1 VIVTRH
7 LIEQQYYTRGRQ
19 GIFRSNEGYDTVAK
33 SPRLD
38 NSFIKKTL
46 HPFCVYDAPR
56 ELQEREADPREY
68 PDALIC
74 FRAETGELVIG
85 QSVYAGADFTGQ
97 RNTFFSHNYVIPAL
111 RRDEFCLRPRKIF
124 GIEGFDRKHDE
135 TAGKDLPSLEDI
147 PYREGDPGDRKRAL
161 ARLGVD
167 ERTFKQLLYAVMMSL
182 SAKKKVF
189 VSLDGEVGAAAA
201 SARELMEIL
210 YGCLPYEMR
219 RHIGFLTYSNEPQS
233 KKHINV
239 MFVQK
244 GSIRP
249 GAGHIDKEFLFD
261 LPNKRIWNAD
271 LQEGEHEYLD
281 FAWMYLNEPRVLAD
295 FYQFAEE
302 VLAGDESGA
311 GLRLATYYELCPLFL
326 IEKGRMAVYE
336 KNRAAVWQV
345 ILNYVENGQLKN
357 KKRLQE
363 LLVGLFR
370 EEKAAV
376 AARVLP
382 AGELVRLIIQSG
394 RVVEPRSKQKEMVL
408 YLMDVL
414 LKGRLMQPGKY
425 LGEVYKH
432 LAAEPEMFSLVMST
446 ALRHEQFVK
455 PLFEE
460 YLAKRLEAAL
470 RIEDVLKEIGFW
482 AEHAPEALRNPFFKE
497 ATRNKLLA
505 QFRGSG
511 QKTDAASQIHRFF
524 RKSRESSDYARETLD
539 EIDRC
544 LLKYVNLETLSRED
558 FEGIV
563 ELLEDK
569 PQTFARELDLES
581 RETYDLLMNLAAL
594 EQAEVIPPPE
604 EFFRSFDPDE
614 IDKQQRLL
622 RRLLG
627 EKLDQR
633 SFPMVWLAFYQ
644 ADSQSI
650 HDTPYDRMLSFVHEK
665 GGEESVYPFVQW
677 TITERSFF
685 HGKALAPGYRAALK
699 RYFLEDKGQRLRDKA
714 WRKKWYAVRNA
725 DFRRVLDEVRN
736 ESSNGLVRLF
746 RRHTGIMVI
755 GTALLVAGGSVGGVM
770 LYTSKQTTPATG
782 EAGHPASGGGTG
794 NPGTGV
800 SVPGSGEASN
810 PPVRIYGPML
820 PAGNGTPAGD
830 AGNAGNTGD
839 AGNGGSTTGNS
850 GSTGSA
856 GNSGNAENTGNTGNT
871 ENTNSP
877 GDTGKTGSADTTKD
891 ESNAGSSGTGEN
903 GPNTSPTPKTG
914 DGQSSPSPP

>member
-1 VIVTRH
+1 MTRH

-33 SPRLD
+33 SPGLD

-68 PDALIC
+68 PDALVC

-111 RRDEFCLRPRKIF
+111 RRDDFCLRPRKIF
-124 GIEGFDRKHDE
+124 GIAGFDRKHEE
-135 TAGKDLPSLEDI
+135 TAGKGLPSLEDI
-147 PYREGDPGDRKRAL
+147 PYREGDPGDKKRAL

-167 ERTFKQLLYAVMMSL
+167 EQTFKQLLYAVMASL

-189 VSLDGEVGAAAA
+189 VSLDGEVGEAAA

-219 RHIGFLTYSNEPQS
+219 RHIGFMTYSGEAQS

-239 MFVQK
+239 MFVPK
-244 GSIRP
+244 GSIRH
-249 GAGHIDKEFLFD
+249 GGGHIDKEFLFD
-261 LPNKRIWNAD
+261 LPSKRIWNAD

-281 FAWMYLNEPRVLAD
+281 FVWTYLNEPHVLAD

-345 ILNYVENGQLKN
+345 LLNYLENRQLKN
-357 KKRLQE
+357 KKRLHE
-363 LLVGLFR
+363 LLAGLFH

-382 AGELVRLIIQSG
+382 ASELVRLIIQSS
-394 RVVEPRSKQKEMVL
+394 RVIEPRSKQKEMVL

-414 LKGRLMQPGKY
+414 LKGRILQSGKY
-425 LGEVYKH
+425 VDEVYKH

-482 AEHAPEALRNPFFKE
+482 AEHAPEALRNPYFKD

-558 FEGIV
+558 FEGIAL
-563 ELLEDK
+563 LLEDK

-594 EQAEVIPPPE
+594 EQAEVVPPPE
-604 EFFRSFDPDE
+604 EFFRSFDPGE

-627 EKLDQR
+627 EKLDRR
-633 SFPMVWLAFYQ
+633 SFPKVWLAFHQ
-644 ADSQSI
+644 EDSRSI
-650 HDTPYDRMLSFVHEK
+650 CDTPYDRMLSFVHEK
-665 GGEESVYPFVQW
+665 GGEESVYPFIQW
-677 TITERSFF
+677 TLAERGFF
-685 HGKALAPGYRAALK
+685 QGKALAPSYRSALK
-699 RYFLEDKGQRLRDKA
+699 RYFLEDKGHRLRDKA

-725 DFRRVLDEVRN
+725 EFRRVLDEVRN
-736 ESSNGLVRLF
+736 ETSNGLVRLF

-755 GTALLVAGGSVGGVM
+755 GTALLVAGGSIGGVM
-770 LYTSKQTTPATG
+770 LYTSKQPTPATG
-782 EAGHPASGGGTG
+782 ETGDPVPGGETG
-794 NPGTGV
+794 NPGTDV
-800 SVPGSGEASN
+800 SVPGGGEAGN

-820 PAGNGTPAGD
+820 PAGNDTPAGD
-830 AGNAGNTGD
+830 AGNAGGTGD
-839 AGNGGSTTGNS
+839 GGNS
-850 GSTGSA
+850 GSTGNA
-856 GNSGNAENTGNTGNT
+856 GSTGNTGNTGNKSST
-871 ENTNSP
+871 EN
-877 GDTGKTGSADTTKD
+877 TGKTGGAGNTKGD
-891 ESNAGSSGTGEN
+891 VNTGSFGTGGN
-903 GPNTSPTPKTG
+903 GPDKGSTPKTG
-914 DGQSSPSPP
+914 DGQSAPSTPPAGSGQR